1 MSSLP
6 ESLSKSTREKCLGS
20 GVVPLQGL
28 LESIEG
34 LHHAAKLSRVWKEWS
49 PPKIFPSSPEGSKV
63 RTLNEFEAKKLLNQY
78 QINVPK
84 NRLAGAEKVEEAAEA
99 IGFPVVLKAVVPEI
113 LHKTD
118 SGGVALNLKNVSEL
132 SDALL
137 KMSGKSDTFLVEEMI
152 SDCVAELILGVTT
165 DAQFG
170 LSLTLGAGGIITELQ
185 KDSVVLMMP
194 LSKNQVK
201 ESISKL
207 RANKL
212 LNGWRGQ
219 PKADSEQ
226 LVETVMSFEKFVK
239 RNIDHLAECE
249 INPLIV
255 RPSGK
260 GVVAADALIMM
271 KEK

>member
-1 MSSLP
+1 M
-6 ESLSKSTREKCLGS
+6 
-20 GVVPLQGL
+20 
-28 LESIEG
+28 
-34 LHHAAKLSRVWKEWS
+34 
-49 PPKIFPSSPEGSKV
+49 
-63 RTLNEFEAKKLLNQY
+63 
-78 QINVPK
+78 
-84 NRLAGAEKVEEAAEA
+84 
-99 IGFPVVLKAVVPEI
+99 VLKAVVPEF

-118 SGGVALNLKNVSEL
+118 SGGVALNLNNVSEL
-132 SDALL
+132 NDALL
-137 KMSGKSDTFLVEEMI
+137 KMSGVSDTFLVEEMI
-152 SDCVAELILGVTT
+152 TDCVAELILGVTS
-165 DAQFG
+165 DPQFG
-170 LSLTLGAGGIITELQ
+170 LTLILGAGGIFTELL

-194 LSKNQVK
+194 LSKKQLR
-201 ESISKL
+201 ESIIKM

-212 LNGWRGQ
+212 LNGWRDQ

-239 RNIDHLAECE
+239 SNIDHLAECE